1 MFVGMDKF
9 GKNIFGNYLDIRNI
23 RNFYASE
30 ISHFTVGLAAANS
43 CTAKA
48 MEMRQQKQES
58 GKPRGEYWVYSGK
71 EKAEIAKRA
80 AVYGVSATINIMQR

>member
-23 RNFYASE
+23 RKFYASE

-43 CTAKA
+43 CIAKT
-48 MEMRQQKQES
+48 MEMRQES
-58 GKPRGEYWVYSGK
+58 GKSRGEYWVYSGK